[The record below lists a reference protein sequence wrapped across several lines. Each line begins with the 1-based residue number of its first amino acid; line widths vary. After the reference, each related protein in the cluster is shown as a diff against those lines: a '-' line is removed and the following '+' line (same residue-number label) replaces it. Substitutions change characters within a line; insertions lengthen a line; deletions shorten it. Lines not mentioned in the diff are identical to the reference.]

1 MSPPALPT
9 QSQNQKHDEIMSESS
24 ATLQGSDTKA
34 TSPSTLKASLPML
47 LPDDI
52 LNAEPTARPP
62 TPPREKKPA
71 FSVKAKPNK
80 IRFLDEIQKPPKD
93 IRIGNTSVRVLDETT
108 QYNSRA
114 GANNR
119 LAPKASKASKNVKDR
134 WITGHRNKNVSSG
147 LRRTTG
153 TSGFVRK

>member
-9 QSQNQKHDEIMSESS
+9 QLQKQKHDEIMSESS
-24 ATLQGSDTKA
+24 ATLQGSDVKA
-34 TSPSTLKASLPML
+34 TSPSTLKPSLPML

-52 LNAEPTARPP
+52 LNAEPTTRPP
-62 TPPREKKPA
+62 TPPREKQPA
-71 FSVKAKPNK
+71 FAVKAKSNK
-80 IRFLDEIQKPPKD
+80 IRFLDEAQRPPRD
-93 IRIGNTSVRVLDETT
+93 IKIGNTSVRVLDETT
-108 QYNSRA
+108 HFNSRT

-134 WITGHRNKNVSSG
+134 WISGHRNKNVSGG

>member
-9 QSQNQKHDEIMSESS
+9 AQLQKQKHDEIMSESS
-24 ATLQGSDTKA
+24 ATLQGSETKA

-52 LNAEPTARPP
+52 LNAEPSTRPP
-62 TPPREKKPA
+62 TPPREKLNFA
-71 FSVKAKPNK
+71 VKASSNK
-80 IRFLDEIQKPPKD
+80 IRFLDTVQKPLKD
-93 IRIGNTSVRVLDETT
+93 IRVGNTSVRVLDEMT
-108 QYNSRA
+108 QFNSRT

-119 LAPKASKASKNVKDR
+119 LAPKASKAGKNQKDR
-134 WITGHRNKNVSSG
+134 WISGRRNTNVSG

-153 TSGFVRK
+153 GTSGFVKK